1 MKQDKKLYVIK
12 FDNDLYWCGLNTV
25 DKQIRKAKVYN
36 SIKYATET
44 AENIL
49 NHKKDLTYNTNIKNI
64 KSYKLVE
71 IEIIEKESISN

>member
-1 MKQDKKLYVIK
+1 MKEDKKLYVIK

-25 DKQIRKAKVYN
+25 DKQIRKAKIYN

-49 NHKKDLTYNTNIKNI
+49 NYTKHLIYNTNIKNI

>member
-1 MKQDKKLYVIK
+1 MKEDKKLYVIK

-49 NHKKDLTYNTNIKNI
+49 KYTKHLIYNKNI